1 MRGGFTGQ
9 LGSPYNAQI
18 LDEEGSN
25 LAVQLAK
32 KVNEESMKNVVGKYG
47 LDRMAV
53 ADTGEGANILNWGD
67 RFKENEMSDISD
79 ILGGKD
85 VARTREV
92 SNPNMNYVDLTKEWQ
107 AGVGSRQVTQ
117 RMLDELKKIGPERF
131 ASLDNNEIRN
141 AAGDI
146 LKVYQGREAKGQT
159 VRPDLMNMLAIVRDT
174 GLKGLR
180 KAMKDPDQLLPAI
193 VSAGLAPSVYQSLYG
208 EGSQ

>member
-1 MRGGFTGQ
+1 MVD
-9 LGSPYNAQI
+9 LLVNWGSPYNAQI

>member
-1 MRGGFTGQ
+1 VVD
-9 LGSPYNAQI
+9 LLVNWGSPYNAQI